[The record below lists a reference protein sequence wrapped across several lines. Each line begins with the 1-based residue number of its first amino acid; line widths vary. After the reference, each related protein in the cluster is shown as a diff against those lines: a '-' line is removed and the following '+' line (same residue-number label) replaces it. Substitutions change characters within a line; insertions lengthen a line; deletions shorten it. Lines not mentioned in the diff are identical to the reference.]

1 MRVLPS
7 KIGKVYLVG
16 AGPGDPELL
25 TLKGAR
31 CLQAAD
37 VVIYDRLVDPRI
49 LDVAPVAAE
58 RIFVGKKGGHYSF
71 PQQKI
76 NELLARHARR
86 GHQVVRLKGGDPLL
100 LGRGG
105 EEALYLAQED
115 IPFEVVPGVTSAVA
129 VPASAG
135 IPITH
140 RGLSSSVT
148 IVTGHQ
154 TADSESSVRWDRLA
168 RSADTLVVLMPLRNL
183 RRIVSQLI
191 LNGRPLDTPAA
202 LIESGTLEM
211 QRQVIAPL
219 RSIVA
224 KSAEAGIKS
233 PALLVV
239 GEVVHLSKFL
249 AQSYQFSGSG
259 QPPSVVL
266 GAKKSS

>member
-49 LDVAPVAAE
+49 LDLASVAAE

-140 RGLSSSVT
+140 RDLSSSVT

-168 RSADTLVVLMPLRNL
+168 RSADTLIVLMPLRNL
-183 RRIVSQLI
+183 RHIVSQLI

-202 LIESGTLEM
+202 LIESGTLEI

-239 GEVVHLSKFL
+239 GKVVHLSQFL

-259 QPPSVVL
+259 QSPSVVL